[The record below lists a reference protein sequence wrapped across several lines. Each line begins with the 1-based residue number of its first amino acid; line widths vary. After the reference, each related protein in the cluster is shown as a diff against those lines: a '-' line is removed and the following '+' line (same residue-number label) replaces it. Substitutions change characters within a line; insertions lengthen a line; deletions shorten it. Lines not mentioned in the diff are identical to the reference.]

1 MLGTFVSIVS
11 VSIMAMQS
19 FTWTSAAVAGLVQAL
34 VPALLMNVAIVGIN
48 QLYDVEID
56 KVNKPYLPLASG
68 ELSMQQGGLLS
79 RAYGNFG
86 RSLYHVAF
94 QHAFQGAAVQVV
106 QAWTAFTSLRT
117 PGMDKV
123 LNTIGMLVLL
133 TCCNG
138 WLPLISITFPTES
151 QLSRASARSRSDLDT
166 APVRTHCARMKACRV
181 LSSFAGFHLLLV
193 HVCRCDHCSG
203 LCHAVASVGCDERVT
218 SPAGYTGRQ
227 PSAGGAV
234 LDR

>member
-79 RAYGNFG
+79 RGNGNFG
-86 RSLYHVAF
+86 RSLSHVAF
-94 QHAFQGAAVQVV
+94 RHAFQGATVQVV
-106 QAWTAFTSLRT
+106 Q
-117 PGMDKV
+117 V
-123 LNTIGMLVLL
+123 
-133 TCCNG
+133 
-138 WLPLISITFPTES
+138 
-151 QLSRASARSRSDLDT
+151 
-166 APVRTHCARMKACRV
+166 
-181 LSSFAGFHLLLV
+181 
-193 HVCRCDHCSG
+193 
-203 LCHAVASVGCDERVT
+203 
-218 SPAGYTGRQ
+218 
-227 PSAGGAV
+227 
-234 LDR
+234 